1 MSQNNFNEDAMLD
14 YYKLELTADILENVV
29 ILILSISIG
38 SDMR

>member
-14 YYKLELTADILENVV
+14 YYKLELIADILENVM

-38 SDMR
+38 SDVR